1 MRFMLKAV
9 MDTERGNALAK
20 AGTLGSTIQKILDEL
35 KPEAAYFTDDHG
47 MRTAYVIFDMK
58 ENSEVPAIA
67 EPWFLAL
74 NAHVEFHAVM
84 VPEDLNKSCTRYCQ
98 SGKNIWLK
106 Q

>member
-47 MRTAYVIFDMK
+47 SRTAYIFFDMQ
-58 ENSEVPAIA
+58 ENSQVPAIA

-74 NAHVEFHAVM
+74 NAHLEFHAVM
-84 VPEDLNKSCTRYCQ
+84 VPEDLAKAA
-98 SGKNIWLK
+98 SGIANAAKTFG
-106 Q
+106 

>member
-20 AGTLGSTIQKILDEL
+20 AGTLGSTIQRILDEL
-35 KPEAAYFTDDHG
+35 KSEAAYFTDDHCN
-47 MRTAYVIFDMK
+47 RTAYVFFDMK

-84 VPEDLNKSCTRYCQ
+84 APEDLKKAAPGIAKAAKTF
-98 SGKNIWLK
+98 G
-106 Q
+106 